1 MTVDGNR
8 AGGIVGGLYRLCR
21 WLTALLLAVMSA
33 VVIYVVI
40 ARFLFDATPAWSEEL
55 PRLCLVWMAYLA
67 GAVAVGENT
76 HLRPGMP
83 LPFAAGGL
91 AARLVELAN
100 NLAILAFMAVVGWA
114 GIGLSQM
121 TLTQLTP
128 ALRVPAA
135 FFYFALPATYLL
147 GIVFMVHK
155 IIREWRA

>member
-1 MTVDGNR
+1 MTAHGNR
-8 AGGIVGGLYRLCR
+8 ADAIVGGLYRLCR
-21 WLTALLLAVMSA
+21 WLTAVLLAVMSA

-40 ARFLFDATPAWSEEL
+40 ARFLFDSTPAWSEEL

-67 GAVAVGENT
+67 GAVAIGENT

-91 AARLVELAN
+91 GARLVELAN
-100 NLAILAFMAVVGWA
+100 NLAILAFLAVVGWA
-114 GIGLSQM
+114 GIALSRM
-121 TLTQLTP
+121 TLDQLTP

-135 FFYFALPATYLL
+135 FFYLALPATYLL
-147 GIVFMVHK
+147 GIVFMLHK